1 MLSVLADGRNL
12 TPFVILRRK
21 NLPKE
26 KLPTGIIFKC
36 NEKGWMTEE
45 LMVEWLKE
53 VWHRRPGAFLKK
65 RGMLVLDAFKG
76 HLTEKVKTVASNLL
90 NMELVITPGGMT
102 SQLQVLDVVVN
113 KPFEDRLRHL
123 YGEWLLSGN
132 CPLTPA
138 GNIRRSSEALL
149 GQWIKT
155 AWDDISPESIV
166 MGFKKCCVS
175 NDMNGTE
182 DDVLWKEDHE
192 ENSSSCDKSVTVI
205 S

>member
-1 MLSVLADGRNL
+1 MLSVLADGRKL
-12 TPFVILRRK
+12 TPFVILKRK

-26 KLPTGIIFKC
+26 KLPTGIIVKC
-36 NEKGWMTEE
+36 NEKGWMMEE
-45 LMVEWLKE
+45 LMVKWLKE
-53 VWHRRPGAFLKK
+53 VWHRRPGVLLKK
-65 RGMLVLDAFKG
+65 RGMRFLDAFKG

-90 NMELVITPGGMT
+90 NTDLVITAGGMT
-102 SQLQVLDVVVN
+102 SQLQVLDVIVN
-113 KPFEDRLRHL
+113 KPFRDRLHCL

-138 GNIRRSSEALL
+138 ENIRRPSEALL

-166 MGFKKCCVS
+166 KWFKKCCVS

-182 DDVLWKEDHE
+182 DDACRRKIM
-192 ENSSSCDKSVTVI
+192 K
-205 S
+205 